1 MRYAGFA
8 FLLLVTSAYAQD
20 DYNFG
25 SGLAERGYFDLA
37 KEVFDRLVNNPSTP
51 PEKRVEGELG
61 KLQIRVLELEREGDS
76 ARRLEMAGAV
86 AKEIEDY
93 ISKNSSNPR
102 TIQAYSLL
110 TDVYQLVGKT
120 HIANKEN
127 SKAEEA
133 FKKAVDVCRKLIDQL
148 RSAFESEKNEDKKRE
163 LERQKMFAEYTYI
176 TAMFYQLDAF
186 KGDPGRTG
194 EMEET
199 VRKLE
204 KFFEEFMWN
213 YEAYLLAM
221 DASIFMG
228 RIYQIMAEML
238 AGSDV
243 GKSENYWKKCF
254 MWIGKGKGPAE
265 NKEYREDVEVR
276 EICLRTIY
284 YEMVARIAYGNAL
297 RQRSGPFKKQ
307 FEDAIALG
315 DKAFKMYPYAKTDP
329 WGVRIQIEQAKA
341 FFRLGEQGKAK
352 SITNQLLQ
360 SKDQKIRDMVM
371 SVFADLA
378 GGMVSPKEAVDIAE
392 ESFNRQIF
400 YVAIRQFR
408 EALASMRDPA
418 DRQKLAPRCWLR
430 IGQIYYLLGRD
441 FEAIAALSA
450 LEQPEFANTP
460 EGKEAVEHKY
470 RALRRLEKITQDK
483 EIKEE
488 LTKFKQKMVSLGL
501 AGDADARDIAIDL
514 ENQRKWPEADQA
526 WQKLLA
532 SNKPKTRQ
540 EAMSRI
546 GFCRYQMAV
555 AAGNNPAKMQEAV
568 NAFKEHV
575 KFVAS
580 LPNVDPEI
588 LEDMAISVNLMIYIL
603 VKFLNKPQEA
613 LDNSKDFVERFADKI
628 KAAHYIAVFR
638 QRVEAW
644 CLLRKP
650 LEAEKDLLAL
660 QKKFEESKEGLNQYA
675 AAVVAVAKLLDEEAK
690 KLKDT
695 DPEGYKAMFEKAN
708 EWRLEAS
715 KVAGSG
721 GKDEYESTK
730 QAAEDTFQMAE
741 SYLEKDPSEAKKKY
755 ATARGLFESL
765 LARFAKQV
773 AADEDEELDYKIRY
787 RIARCLVGEG
797 NFDDAIKRVEELL
810 QVQKD
815 DVDLIELKGDALYG
829 KGLATKAAA
838 DQARLFQDAEKE
850 YGRAAYHFGRIA
862 KDENYYRLLFKWC
875 LSRSRHTEGMNDLI
889 RFFEQ
894 ARARGESPDWTG
906 AGLYKKKLNDLEEA
920 VNQMNPKKN
929 QK

>member
-1 MRYAGFA
+1 M
-8 FLLLVTSAYAQD
+8 LLAAAPVRAQD

-61 KLQIRVLELEREGDS
+61 KLQIRVSELERESDG
-76 ARRLEMAGAV
+76 ARRVEMAGTV

-93 ISKNSSNPR
+93 IARNSANPR

-120 HIANKEN
+120 HLAEKD
-127 SKAEEA
+127 SGKAEEA

-148 RSAFESEKNEDKKRE
+148 RSAFEAEKDETKKRE

-176 TAMFYQLDAF
+176 TAIFYQLDAF
-186 KGDPGRTG
+186 KSDASRAG
-194 EMEET
+194 EMEEI

-221 DASIFMG
+221 DASIYMG
-228 RIYQIMAEML
+228 RIYQIMAELL

-265 NKEYREDVEVR
+265 NKEYREDPEVR

-284 YEMVARIAYGNAL
+284 YEIVARIGYGNAL
-297 RQRSGPFKKQ
+297 RQRQGPFKKQ

-315 DKAFKMYPYAKTDP
+315 EKAFKLYPYAKADP

-341 FFRLGEQGKAK
+341 YFRLGEQGKAK

-360 SKDQKIRDMVM
+360 SKDPKIRDMVM

-378 GGMVSPKEAVDIAE
+378 GGMVSAKEAVDIAE
-392 ESFNRQIF
+392 ESFSRQMY

-408 EALASMRDPA
+408 EALGTLRDPA
-418 DRQKLAPRCWLR
+418 ERQTLAPRCWLR
-430 IGQIYYLLGRD
+430 LGQIYYRLGRD
-441 FEAIAALSA
+441 LEAVAALSA
-450 LEQPEFANTP
+450 LEQPEFAASA
-460 EGKEAVEHKY
+460 EAKEAVEPKY
-470 RALRRLEKITQDK
+470 RALRRLERITQDK
-483 EIKEE
+483 DLREV
-488 LTKFKQKMVSLGL
+488 LTKFKEKMVTLGL
-501 AGDADARDIAIDL
+501 AGDAEARDIAIDL
-514 ENQRKWPEADQA
+514 ENQKKWPEADQA

-532 SNKPKTRQ
+532 SKNPKTRQ

-555 AAGNNPAKMQEAV
+555 AAGNNPGKMQEAV
-568 NAFKEHV
+568 NTFRDHV
-575 KFVAS
+575 KYVTS
-580 LPNVDPEI
+580 LPGVDPEI
-588 LEDMAISVNLMIYIL
+588 LEDLAISVNLMSYIL
-603 VKFLNKPQEA
+603 VKFLNRPQ
-613 LDNSKDFVERFADKI
+613 DVVDSSKEFVERFADKV
-628 KAAHYIAVFR
+628 KAAHSIAIYR

-644 CLLRKP
+644 CLLKKP
-650 LEAEKDLLAL
+650 LEAERDLLL
-660 QKKFEESKEGLNQYA
+660 LKKKFEESKEGLNQYA
-675 AAVVAVAKLLDEEAK
+675 AAVVAVAKLFDDEAK
-690 KLKDT
+690 KLKET
-695 DPEGYKAMFEKAN
+695 DPEGYKVLFEKAN

-741 SYLEKDPSEAKKKY
+741 SYLEKDPAEAKKKY

-765 LARFAKQV
+765 LTRFTKQV
-773 AADEDEELDYKIRY
+773 EADEDDELGYKIRF
-787 RIARCLVGEG
+787 RIARCLLGEG
-797 NFDDAIKRVEELL
+797 NFDDAAKRVEELL
-810 QVQKD
+810 QTQKE
-815 DVDLIELKGDALYG
+815 DVDLFELKGDVLYAR
-829 KGLATKAAA
+829 GLATRSGAE
-838 DQARLFQDAEKE
+838 QVRLFQEAEKE
-850 YGRAAYHFGRIA
+850 YGRAAYYLGRLS
-862 KDENYYRLLFKWC
+862 KDENYYRLLYKWC
-875 LSRSRHTEGMNDLI
+875 LSRSRHTEGINDLI

-894 ARARGESPDWTG
+894 ARARGESPEWPG
-906 AGLYKKKLNDLEEA
+906 AGIYKKKLNELEEA